1 MNKATRQNPAT
12 WGITEQ
18 EMNFADEY
26 VMQYFHTNATYSGM
40 AVSAARCAGYI
51 IPVDESKADDLGK
64 SLLEKAEIRSY
75 IDAEIERFRGI
86 LSGNQ
91 RNNLWKYISDF
102 VAGIAQPGTN
112 DGDYGDIIRH

>member
-40 AVSAARCAGYI
+40 AVSAAKAAGYEVPI
-51 IPVDESKADDLGK
+51 DMGKADDLGK
-64 SLLEKAEIRSY
+64 SLITKTKPY